1 MPESGVVPV
10 SVTTKLVL
18 GGIFA
23 VVLSITVI
31 GAVLAVLAGD
41 DSGSIEINLGD
52 DTFAEIDAE
61 LGADLVDEQGPLI
74 FPDPAGGTRPLLLQH
89 LGDDPDRDWF
99 AMLAI
104 APDSESCIVEWQTE
118 DEEFRDCEGTTY
130 PADGTGLTRY
140 VTTVEEG
147 KVTVDLRIELDDEA
161 EPIRPTT
168 TLTAPAT
175 TD

>member
-1 MPESGVVPV
+1 MAESGVVPV

-61 LGADLVDEQGPLI
+61 LGAELVAEQGPLI

-89 LGDDPDRDWF
+89 LGDDPERGWF
-99 AMLAI
+99 AMVAI
-104 APDSESCIVEWQTE
+104 TPDREACIVVWRPE

-130 PADGTGLTRY
+130 SADGTGLTRFLAI
-140 VTTVEEG
+140 VEDG

-161 EPIRPTT
+161 QPIRPTT